1 MFRRAVISAALIGCT
16 VLPVLSQAQ
25 PAPSG
30 ETPPPIK
37 RTVLQ
42 KFDVPAAGYE
52 TIVGVAEIAPGVSI
66 GRHTHFGIESGYLLE
81 GEAILIVA
89 GQPDKP
95 LKPGDSYQ
103 IGPGAA
109 HDARSGP
116 NGAKVLATYV
126 VEKGKPFATPAP

>member
-1 MFRRAVISAALIGCT
+1 MLRRALISAALIGFM
-16 VLPVLSQAQ
+16 VLPVSGQGQ
-25 PAPSG
+25 PAPAG

-42 KFDVPAAGYE
+42 KFDVPGAGYE

-66 GRHTHFGIESGYLLE
+66 GRHTHVGIESGYLLE
-81 GEAILIVA
+81 GAATLIVA
-89 GQPDKP
+89 GQSDKP

-103 IGPGAA
+103 IAPGAA

-126 VEKGKPFATPAP
+126 VEKGKPFATPAQ